1 MMIKMLGYM
10 KPYWVIAVAAPL
22 FMLLEV
28 VMDLFQPMFMQK
40 IVDIGIANGDMAY
53 VTRTLS
59 YMLVVALVGFVG
71 GSGCSYFSAKAAIN
85 AGTDIRE
92 DMFTHVQ
99 NLAFGNIDRL
109 KTGNLITRL
118 TNDIVQVQ
126 RIMMMMMRIMVRAPL
141 QIVGSLVMT
150 YIISPKLF
158 LILLALIPLL
168 LVAMTLILRKG
179 YPLYK
184 AVQEKLDAVNTVM
197 QENLSG
203 IRVVKAF
210 VREDFEKERFA
221 KANDDYMENTI
232 KVSRIMAIMVPVAM
246 LLINGGVIAVLWFGN
261 IEVGRGSIQVG
272 KVMAFINYL
281 MQLLHALMMF
291 AGVMMM
297 YSRAQVSAGR
307 IGEVMETVPD
317 INDER
322 KAISVDRLSGDLV
335 FEHVS
340 FSYGDHA
347 LEPVLTDISFTAKPG
362 EKLAIIGST
371 GSGKSTLVNLIPRLY
386 DVSGGRITIGGKNIK
401 GIKRASLR
409 SHIGMVLQ
417 QSLLFSGTIGDNIK
431 YGKDDATM
439 AEVDSAAEGAGAKK
453 FIEGFEKGYDTVLG
467 QKGVNLSGGQKQRLS
482 IARALIR
489 NPHILILDDSTSA
502 VDVATEARIQ
512 AVLKKLTSDSIVVM
526 VAQRISSVLDADRII
541 VLEEGRVVG
550 AGNHETLIDDS
561 QVYREIYE
569 SQLGK
574 VGEEY
579 GA

>member
-1 MMIKMLGYM
+1 
-10 KPYWVIAVAAPL
+10 
-22 FMLLEV
+22 
-28 VMDLFQPMFMQK
+28 
-40 IVDIGIANGDMAY
+40 
-53 VTRTLS
+53 
-59 YMLVVALVGFVG
+59 
-71 GSGCSYFSAKAAIN
+71 
-85 AGTDIRE
+85 
-92 DMFTHVQ
+92 MFTHVQ
-99 NLAFGNIDRL
+99 NLAFGNVDRL

-126 RIMMMMMRIMVRAPL
+126 RIMMMMMRMMVRAPL
-141 QIVGSLVMT
+141 QIIGSLLMT

-158 LILLALIPLL
+158 LILLVLIPLL
-168 LVAMTLILRKG
+168 LLSIALILRKG

-232 KVSRIMAIMVPVAM
+232 KVSRIMAVMVPVAM
-246 LLINGGVIAVLWFGN
+246 LLINGGVIAALWFGN
-261 IEVGRGSIQVG
+261 IEVGNGNIQVG

-281 MQLLHALMMF
+281 MQLLQALMMF
-291 AGVMMM
+291 AGIMMM

-307 IGEVMETVPD
+307 IAEVLETVPD
-317 INDER
+317 IEDKKDAVKVESL
-322 KAISVDRLSGDLV
+322 KGDLV
-335 FEHVS
+335 FENVS

-347 LEPVLTDISFTAKPG
+347 LEPVLTDISFRAKPG
-362 EKLAIIGST
+362 EKIAIIGST

-386 DVSGGRITIGGKNIK
+386 DVSDGRITIGGMDIK
-401 GIKRASLR
+401 KMEMASLR

-431 YGKDDATM
+431 YGKEDASISDID
-439 AEVDSAAEGAGAKK
+439 AAAEGAGAKE
-453 FIEGFEKGYDTVLG
+453 FIESFENGYDTVLG

-482 IARALIR
+482 IARGLIR

-502 VDVATEARIQ
+502 VDVSTEVKIQ
-512 AVLKKLTSDSIVVM
+512 AALKKVTKNSIVVM

-541 VLEEGRVVG
+541 VLEEGRV
-550 AGNHETLIDDS
+550 AGIGSHEELIGEN
-561 QVYREIYE
+561 QVYTEIYE

-574 VGEEY
+574 AGEEY
-579 GA
+579 VE